1 MGICKR
7 LFLIVYHKIFCLVQ
21 FEYLNPLVGLA
32 MFIIGIFV
40 ISFGY
45 FIYGIVPVIVGLVLV
60 AYYRKY
66 LFRLLTGF

>member
-1 MGICKR
+1 LCTII
-7 LFLIVYHKIFCLVQ
+7 FFCLVQ

-32 MFIIGIFV
+32 MFIIGMFV
-40 ISFGY
+40 ILFGY

-66 LFRLLTGF
+66 LFRLLMGF